1 LGNANH
7 FNEPSNN
14 AYHDQ
19 GDRDLLRRISCADR
33 DAFRLLYLAY
43 HKRLARFLAR
53 VIRHHDDLE
62 EVINDALLIV
72 WQHAGDFRGASRVS
86 TWILGI
92 AYRCA
97 LKAIRRATA
106 RSRVAALELE
116 GSETAVEDATRET
129 EERQIL
135 DLGLSGL
142 PIDQRFVLV
151 LAYYMDYSCEEIAA
165 IVECP
170 VNTVKSRMLHARRR
184 LRSFI
189 AAAGAPQDMHAR
201 EA

>member
-1 LGNANH
+1 LGNADH
-7 FNEPSNN
+7 FNEPSSN
-14 AYHDQ
+14 AYRDQ

-86 TWILGI
+86 TWIFGI

-97 LKAIRRATA
+97 LKTIRRATA

-135 DLGLSGL
+135 DLGLSDL

-189 AAAGAPQDMHAR
+189 SAAGAPQDMHAR